1 LRRGAR
7 LISPATANE
16 KNHDAEGEPPKAMRS
31 EPKKNSA
38 YESPLMTR
46 TNRIK
51 KGNLSERSEFVSLP
65 DLCVASTGT
74 SRSEAA
80 NRGRLSLLT
89 FFGEAKKVSGCR
101 AAPGNHGSPKKEQL
115 QLRQKFSLKKTQTS
129 PSVGTTKSKTHPPP
143 IALTTS
149 TLSASTN
156 TRPAHNCNGTTCR
169 LTATATPFPVN
180 SSAAISCPRS
190 DPSATTCGF
199 PFNSICIAFT
209 ATIRSWNKSR
219 RPSSRT
225 PPTSLPCPS

>member
-1 LRRGAR
+1 

-101 AAPGNHGSPKKEQL
+101 AAPGNHGRPKKNQHH
-115 QLRQKFSLKKTQTS
+115 QHKTFR
-129 PSVGTTKSKTHPPP
+129 PEP
-143 IALTTS
+143 TS
-149 TLSASTN
+149 TE
-156 TRPAHNCNGTTCR
+156 
-169 LTATATPFPVN
+169 
-180 SSAAISCPRS
+180 
-190 DPSATTCGF
+190 
-199 PFNSICIAFT
+199 
-209 ATIRSWNKSR
+209 
-219 RPSSRT
+219 
-225 PPTSLPCPS
+225 